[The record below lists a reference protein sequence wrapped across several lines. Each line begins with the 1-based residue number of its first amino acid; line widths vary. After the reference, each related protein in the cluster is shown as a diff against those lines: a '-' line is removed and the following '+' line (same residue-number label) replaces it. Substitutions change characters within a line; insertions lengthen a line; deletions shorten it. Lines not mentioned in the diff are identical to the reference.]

1 MQRRE
6 RHDWSRTTSGCRIPP
21 STMGLFVLLLISPP
35 HSITYYLDLQ
45 FILYKFIFTLDW
57 EIKNKKKIIILSPSA
72 PQQTQI
78 FQNHYKQN
86 QKIPFKKKKKKNPNP
101 KAKQCKL
108 MKLLHPNRHQLH
120 KIKSY
125 KNYS

>member
-57 EIKNKKKIIILSPSA
+57 EIKNFKKKLLFCLLQLPSK
-72 PQQTQI
+72 
-78 FQNHYKQN
+78 HRS
-86 QKIPFKKKKKKNPNP
+86 FKTTTNKTKKSHLKKKKNPNP
-101 KAKQCKL
+101 KAKQSKL
-108 MKLLHPNRHQLH
+108 MKLLNPDCHQLH